1 MPREKPAYREILDRL
16 DEAFPGR
23 ELIQQKELAKFLGV
37 DVRTVKRHYSECK
50 IKQHSGYC
58 KTKIARALA
67 D

>member
-1 MPREKPAYREILDRL
+1 MTREKPAFREILDRL

-37 DVRTVKRHYSECK
+37 DVRTVKKYFSACESKLHP
-50 IKQHSGYC
+50 GYC
-58 KTKIARALA
+58 KAKIARILA